1 MRLAASSNHHVPYV
15 NRTGQRKG
23 TVMQHF
29 RPNVND
35 TLSSN
40 TKLREG
46 ARGFLATNHVKGG
59 ETPTCQ
65 GHVDVARGMSFLFC
79 FCLWRV
85 LCSVCLFFF
94 WFGVGVGRFGCTLS
108 RCVFSLCCVLL
119 FFFLTFLRFFF
130 LLSSFF
136 FFFFLCLPLFFG
148 RRRTNQPPTHNT
160 TNKICCRF
168 WSCSLGQS

>member
-65 GHVDVARGMSFLFC
+65 GHVDVARGMY
-79 FCLWRV
+79 
-85 LCSVCLFFF
+85 LFF
-94 WFGVGVGRFGCTLS
+94 
-108 RCVFSLCCVLL
+108 CVLL
-119 FFFLTFLRFFF
+119 
-130 LLSSFF
+130 LL
-136 FFFFLCLPLFFG
+136 LLLVVVCV
-148 RRRTNQPPTHNT
+148 
-160 TNKICCRF
+160 
-168 WSCSLGQS
+168 W

>member
-65 GHVDVARGMSFLFC
+65 GHVDVARGMFFFC
-79 FCLWRV
+79 F
-85 LCSVCLFFF
+85 
-94 WFGVGVGRFGCTLS
+94 
-108 RCVFSLCCVLL
+108 VLL
-119 FFFLTFLRFFF
+119 VA
-130 LLSSFF
+130 
-136 FFFFLCLPLFFG
+136 CAV
-148 RRRTNQPPTHNT
+148 
-160 TNKICCRF
+160 CCIYGAPS
-168 WSCSLGQS
+168 WKCEIMQTSKS

>member
-65 GHVDVARGMSFLFC
+65 GHVDVARGMSLFC
-79 FCLWRV
+79 FAC
-85 LCSVCLFFF
+85 
-94 WFGVGVGRFGCTLS
+94 GV
-108 RCVFSLCCVLL
+108 CCVL
-119 FFFLTFLRFFF
+119 FVFSFFLVWD
-130 LLSSFF
+130 
-136 FFFFLCLPLFFG
+136 
-148 RRRTNQPPTHNT
+148 
-160 TNKICCRF
+160 
-168 WSCSLGQS
+168 WSW